1 METWKM
7 AIRNISRRKLR
18 TTLTVLGIVVGVG
31 MMLALLSIVSG
42 MDVRVTQMV
51 RALGGAD
58 ITIYNATTP
67 GRGGQP
73 FGGFGGFGFTIQRTI
88 NLNIIEQVSQI
99 QGVYAV
105 SPQLSFIGYIGNTR
119 ITIYG
124 IDPQTYDEVTG
135 GLNII
140 NGRMLNVGESGKI
153 ILGKAIMEA
162 LNTTIGGKVKVGV
175 STTEQREFEVIG
187 EFETGMMFQEYS
199 AYITIE
205 DAQNITG
212 LENEATQILV
222 KCEDPYMVSEV
233 ANTITSYIPGVRV
246 TTPTAMVT
254 QATQLLNT
262 LTMFFAT
269 IGLIALV
276 AGSFGVINTMLM
288 SVSERTREIGIL
300 KAIGAK
306 SSDILK
312 MFLAEAVLIG
322 ALGGVIG
329 VAVGGVLAYVLPMFM
344 PGIMGTASILGRT
357 TIRGI
362 RQVGS
367 TQLFTPTLTPTNIV
381 VCIALGVLVGLI
393 AGLYPAWRA
402 SRMKPV
408 EALRHV

>member
-7 AIRNISRRKLR
+7 AIRNVGRRKLR

-58 ITIYNATTP
+58 ITIYNATIP
-67 GRGGQP
+67 ARGSQP
-73 FGGFGGFGFTIQRTI
+73 FGGFGFTIQRTI
-88 NLNIIEQVSQI
+88 NLNIIQQI
-99 QGVYAV
+99 IQIPGVYAV
-105 SPQLSFIGYIGNTR
+105 SPQLSFMGYIENTR
-119 ITIYG
+119 VTIHG
-124 IDPQTYDEVTG
+124 IDPQTYNEVTS

-140 NGRMLNVGESGKI
+140 NGRMLSTEDSGKI
-153 ILGKAIMEA
+153 VLGKTLMEA
-162 LNTTIGGKVKVGV
+162 LNITISGKVKVGT
-175 STTEQREFEVIG
+175 STTDQQEFEVIG
-187 EFETGMMFQEYS
+187 EFETGIMFQEYA
-199 AYITIE
+199 AYITLK
-205 DAQNITG
+205 DAQKITG

-222 KCEDPYMVSEV
+222 KCEDPYMVNEV
-233 ANTITSYIPGVRV
+233 ANTITSYIPGIRV

-276 AGSFGVINTMLM
+276 AGSFGVVNTMLM

-312 MFLAEAVLIG
+312 MFLAEAIIIG
-322 ALGGVIG
+322 SLGGVIG
-329 VAVGGVLAYVLPMFM
+329 VAVGGVLAYILPTFM

-357 TIRGI
+357 TIRGV

-367 TQLFTPTLTPTNIV
+367 TQVFTPTLTPTNITI
-381 VCIALGVLVGLI
+381 CIGLGVLVGLI